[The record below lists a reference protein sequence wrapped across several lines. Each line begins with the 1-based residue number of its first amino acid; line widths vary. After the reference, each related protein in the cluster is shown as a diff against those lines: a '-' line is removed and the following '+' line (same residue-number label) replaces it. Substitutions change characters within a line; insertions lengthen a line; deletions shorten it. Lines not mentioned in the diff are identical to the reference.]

1 MKQYWIKNRYEDG
14 FERWELT
21 KGKFSNK
28 DAARKAYEARAKAL
42 HLTIVEVKPHEQFEF
57 HYDKEPATGCDYGIG
72 G

>member
-42 HLTIVEVKPHEQFEF
+42 HLTIVEVKPHEQFQF
-57 HYDKEPATGCDYGIG
+57 DYNKGQA
-72 G
+72 